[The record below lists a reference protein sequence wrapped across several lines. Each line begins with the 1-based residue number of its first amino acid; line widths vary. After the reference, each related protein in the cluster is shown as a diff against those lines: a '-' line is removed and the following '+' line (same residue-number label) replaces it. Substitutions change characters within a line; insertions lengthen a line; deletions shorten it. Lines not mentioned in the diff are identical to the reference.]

1 VRRRY
6 DLGKE
11 VARMARAIGNG
22 VVIAESDKY
31 ELVEGSACF
40 PSQSVKTEY
49 LRDSGTDYE
58 CPWKG
63 HADHYNIVVADKI
76 NRDAAWSYLDPKP
89 AAKQIKEHVA
99 FERRK
104 GIQIEL

>member
-1 VRRRY
+1 
-6 DLGKE
+6 
-11 VARMARAIGNG
+11 MARAIWNG

-31 ELVEGSACF
+31 ELVEGNAYF
-40 PSQSVKTEY
+40 PPQSVKTEY
-49 LRDSGTDYE
+49 LRDSGTDSE

-63 HADHYNIVVADKI
+63 RADYYDIVVADKI
-76 NRDAAWSYLDPKP
+76 NRDAAWSYPDPKP
-89 AAKQIKEHVA
+89 AAKQIREHVA